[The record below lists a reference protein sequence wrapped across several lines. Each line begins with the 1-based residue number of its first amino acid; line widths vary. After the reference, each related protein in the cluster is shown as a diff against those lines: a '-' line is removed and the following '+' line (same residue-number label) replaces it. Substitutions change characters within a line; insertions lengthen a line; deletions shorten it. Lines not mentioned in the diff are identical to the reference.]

1 MPVFRFRSLHCFV
14 LFASTL
20 IATGLRLAAQ
30 SAPASTSP
38 APAPAATKPPAFQ
51 PTPEMLAIQAAS
63 DKEHQRVMSELGIK
77 RLRPPVDNTQDSPNP
92 VNYDESKANVY
103 KTLPDPLVMNDGT
116 PVTTASQ
123 WWNKRRPEIVELFDR
138 EMYGRMPANLPHVK
152 WELVSTTHDKKG
164 DVPIVTKKLIGHTDN
179 SADPDIKVELELEL
193 SMPEGA
199 KGPVPVVM
207 ELGFSKEFLEMLKK
221 RFPQL
226 AAGEKGPTW
235 QQQVLALGWG
245 YAEYVP
251 VSAQPDSAGEMTKGI
266 IGLVNKGKP
275 RKLDDWSVLKAWA
288 WGAGRCLDYFESDK
302 AVDAKQVA
310 IAGHSRYGKA
320 SLVAMAYD
328 PRWATGYIS
337 SSGQSGA
344 KLSRHIFGEQVE
356 NQAGAA
362 AFHWVDGNFL
372 KYAGPLTTGDLPIDQ
387 HELIA
392 LVAPRPV
399 FISGGNFEGDG
410 WADPKGMFL
419 AASAAGP
426 VYRLLGKKDLGTT
439 EFPPIETAL
448 IDGDIGYRQ
457 HRGGHTPGPNWPTF
471 LTFASRYLHVPGQ
484 SPAQSKSST
493 SAPVHLTAAE
503 DRERLLGL
511 LGLKDSQ
518 MRPPPAGD
526 ARAANA
532 TNYEQAKANVY
543 PNLPD
548 PLLLKNGQRITHE
561 DQWWSQRRPE
571 IVADF
576 EHEILGRAPANLPAV
591 RWEVV
596 SITPEKYGGVDAVT
610 KHLLG
615 HVDNSQAPQISVNI
629 DLLLIT
635 PAKSPGPV
643 PVILELA
650 FAKDFQRELARPLPE
665 PPPPG
670 TTGEWGVDGRAA
682 LALGWGFAV
691 LNPVSFQADDGSGP
705 KEGIIGLM
713 NKGQPRGLDDWGTLR
728 AWAWGASRALDYME
742 SDPSIDARQVG
753 IEGHSRFGKTALV
766 AMAFDQRFAIC
777 YSSSSG
783 EGGAKLYRHI
793 FGEQMPN
800 LASSSLYHWFDGNF
814 LRYGGPL
821 TPKDLPVDAHELIA
835 LSAPRPVFIGGGS
848 NSGDGYTNPGG
859 DAWADPDGMFLAE
872 VAAGPV
878 YRLLGAKDLET
889 TEIPPVETAIAT
901 GDLAFRQ
908 HPFGHTPAPNWPAF
922 LDFASHY
929 LHAPVSAPVLAD
941 RNQ

>member
-1 MPVFRFRSLHCFV
+1 MPVHRSCR
-14 LFASTL
+14 LFYFILSGSIL
-20 IATGLRLAAQ
+20 IASGLHLAAQ
-30 SAPASTSP
+30 NAPAPAKP
-38 APAPAATKPPAFQ
+38 APAPAKAAPPAFQ

-63 DKEHQRVMSELGIK
+63 EKEHQRVMNELGIK
-77 RLRPPVDNTQDSPNP
+77 ELRPPVDSTQDSPHP
-92 VNYDESKANVY
+92 VNYNESKANPY

-123 WWNKRRPEIVELFDR
+123 WWSKRRPEIVELFDR
-138 EMYGRMPANLPHVK
+138 EMYGRAAANVPRVK
-152 WELVSTTHDKKG
+152 WELVSTTPGKNG
-164 DVPIVTKKLIGHTDN
+164 DVAIITKKLIGHTDN

-193 SMPEGA
+193 STPADA
-199 KGPVPVVM
+199 KGPVPVIM

-221 RFPQL
+221 RFPQF

-235 QQQVLALGWG
+235 QQQALALGWS

-288 WGAGRCLDYFESDK
+288 WGASRCLDYFETDA

-328 PRWATGYIS
+328 PRFAIGYIS

-356 NQAGAA
+356 NQAGSA

-372 KYAGPLTTGDLPIDQ
+372 KYAGPLTTGDLPVDQ

-419 AASAAGP
+419 AAAAAGP
-426 VYRLLGKKDLGTT
+426 VYRLLGKKDMGTT
-439 EFPPIETAL
+439 VFPPMETPL

-457 HRGGHTPGPNWPTF
+457 HSGGHTPGPNWPTF
-471 LTFASRYLHVPGQ
+471 LKFASRYLHGPGQ
-484 SPAQSKSST
+484 SHASIG
-493 SAPVHLTAAE
+493 APVHLTAPD
-503 DRERLLGL
+503 DRERLIGL

-518 MRPPPAGD
+518 MRRPPAGD
-526 ARAANA
+526 ARDPNA
-532 TNYEQAKANVY
+532 TNYDLAKANVY

-548 PLLLKNGQRITHE
+548 PLLLKNGQKITSE
-561 DQWWSQRRPE
+561 DQWWSLRRPE

-576 EHEILGRAPANLPAV
+576 EREILGRAPPNLPAV
-591 RWEVV
+591 RWEVI
-596 SITPEKYGGVDAVT
+596 STTPEKYGGVDAIT
-610 KHLLG
+610 KRLVG
-615 HVDNSQAPQISVNI
+615 HVDNSQAPQIPVHI

-635 PAKSPGPV
+635 PARSPGPV

-650 FAKDFQRELARPLPE
+650 FAKDFQREMARPLPE
-665 PPPPG
+665 PPPAG
-670 TTGEWGVDGRAA
+670 TVGEWGVDGRAA

-691 LNPVSFQADDGSGP
+691 LNPVSFQADDGAGLTD
-705 KEGIIGLM
+705 GIIGM
-713 NKGQPRGLDDWGTLR
+713 MTKGQPRGVNDWGTLR
-728 AWAWGASRALDYME
+728 AWAWGASRVLDYLE
-742 SDPSIDARQVG
+742 SDPAVDARQVG

-766 AMAFDQRFAIC
+766 AMAFDRRFAIC

-800 LASSSLYHWFDGNF
+800 LASPFLYHWFDGNF

-848 NSGDGYTNPGG
+848 NSGDGYANPAG
-859 DAWADPDGMFLAE
+859 DAWADPGGMFLAE

-878 YRLLGAKDLET
+878 YRLLGAKDLGTAEF
-889 TEIPPVETAIAT
+889 PPVETAVAT

-929 LHAPVSAPVLAD
+929 LHAPVSAPVLAESKSS
-941 RNQ
+941 R